1 MTAAVLRAVPFGSS
15 AAPKGFL
22 MEWCSHCGGNLR
34 AQAPFAFGNVEIAGS
49 GAIIFA
55 GRPINLPRTLY
66 SLADSIIRGRGRGLT
81 CGIRGRGLTCGI
93 LAERLGS
100 DVFDKSI
107 KKYIERLRNCFRAL
121 NPHFDQ
127 IETIRGFGAYRW
139 RFEDHEPGTGE
150 ATVAA

>member
-1 MTAAVLRAVPFGSS
+1 
-15 AAPKGFL
+15 

-34 AQAPFAFGNVEIAGS
+34 SQEPFAFGNVEIVGS

-55 GRPINLPRTLY
+55 GRPIDLPRTLY

-81 CGIRGRGLTCGI
+81 CGI
-93 LAERLGS
+93 LAERLGN
-100 DVFDKSI
+100 DVFDESI

-139 RFEDHEPGTGE
+139 RFQDHEPAKGE
-150 ATVAA
+150 ASVTA

>member
-1 MTAAVLRAVPFGSS
+1 MTAEVLRTVPFANSP
-15 AAPKGFL
+15 APGEFL
-22 MEWCSHCGGNLR
+22 TEWCSHCGGNLR
-34 AQAPFAFGNVEIAGS
+34 AQAPFAFGNVEIVGS
-49 GAIIFA
+49 GAIIFS
-55 GRPINLPRTLY
+55 GHPIDLPRTLY

-81 CGIRGRGLTCGI
+81 CGI

-100 DVFDKSI
+100 DVFDESI

-139 RFEDHEPGTGE
+139 RFQDPQP
-150 ATVAA
+150 ATATAA